1 MITHEEV
8 RQALR
13 DENYYVVVDYI
24 EQHETFTLKVKR
36 YFEIRSNLTTEAL
49 LNEYRKLTKEILEE
63 LGLLDE

>member
-24 EQHETFTLKVKR
+24 EQQETFTLKVKR

-49 LNEYRKLTKEILEE
+49 LNEYRELTKELLEE
-63 LGLLDE
+63 LGLSE

>member
-24 EQHETFTLKVKR
+24 EQQETFTLKVKR
-36 YFEIRSNLTTEAL
+36 YFEIRSNLTTETL
-49 LNEYRKLTKEILEE
+49 LNEYRELTKELLEE
-63 LGLLDE
+63 LGLSE

>member
-1 MITHEEV
+1 MITNEEV

-24 EQHETFTLKVKR
+24 EQQETFTLKVKR

-49 LNEYRKLTKEILEE
+49 LNEYRELTKELLEE
-63 LGLLDE
+63 LGLSE